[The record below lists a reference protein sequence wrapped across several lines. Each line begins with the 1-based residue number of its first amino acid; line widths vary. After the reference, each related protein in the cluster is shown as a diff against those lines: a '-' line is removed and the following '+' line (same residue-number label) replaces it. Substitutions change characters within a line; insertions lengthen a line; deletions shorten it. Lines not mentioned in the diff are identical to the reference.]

1 MLMSPAPE
9 VAGNLQGQNPEP
21 EFREF
26 TKQDQNPESESREF
40 SKSGNSEQHFENEAG
55 IM

>member
-1 MLMSPAPE
+1 MLMSPAPVCE
-9 VAGNLQGQNPEP
+9 KFAGPG
-21 EFREF
+21 FREF

-40 SKSGNSEQHFENEAG
+40 SKSGNSEQHFENKAG